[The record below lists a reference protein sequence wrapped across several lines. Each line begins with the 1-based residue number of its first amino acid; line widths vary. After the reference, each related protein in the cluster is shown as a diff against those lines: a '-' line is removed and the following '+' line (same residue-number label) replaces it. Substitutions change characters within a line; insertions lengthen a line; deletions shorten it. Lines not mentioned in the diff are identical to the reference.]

1 MAGVLD
7 AGILEDPL
15 VHELALDALDAT
27 DIDALDD
34 VARCA
39 NTG

>member
-7 AGILEDPL
+7 AGILEELL
-15 VHELALDALDAT
+15 VHELALDALDANH
-27 DIDALDD
+27 IDGLDD